1 MKQKYP
7 KDMEF
12 VEELSQ
18 EEREHFLSQPKEV
31 VENAVTEN
39 KIAEQEEKLR
49 EQDSWVNQLTDRI
62 ASESFQG

>member
-12 VEELSQ
+12 VEELSP
-18 EEREHFLSQPKEV
+18 EEREHFLSQPEEV